1 MRRFDR
7 AASNGHFVPFN
18 PRSGGRSGRGVC
30 MGVMEDKLARMGLRL
45 PPVHPYPSPNRI
57 PCVQVG
63 NILFLGG
70 HSTARHPLM
79 LGAKNTG
86 KVGTEITEQ
95 EAYVA
100 ARAVALQI
108 LASIKARVGDLDRL
122 KRVIR
127 LHGMVNSAPGFERQ
141 FAVIDGASDLFFEL
155 WGPERGAHARS
166 AVGVAELPRRSILE
180 IVGEFEIYAE
190 RRTIRR
196 ASDK

>member
-1 MRRFDR
+1 
-7 AASNGHFVPFN
+7 
-18 PRSGGRSGRGVC
+18 
-30 MGVMEDKLARMGLRL
+30 MGEIESKLTRMGLRL

-79 LGAKNTG
+79 LGAKNVG
-86 KVGTEITEQ
+86 KVGLEVTEQ
-95 EAYVA
+95 EACVA

-108 LASIKARVGDLDRL
+108 LASIKAQVGDLDRV

-141 FAVIDGASDLFFEL
+141 FAVIDGASDVFYELF
-155 WGPERGAHARS
+155 GPERGAHARS

-180 IVGEFEIYAE
+180 IVSEFEMHA
-190 RRTIRR
+190 
-196 ASDK
+196 

>member
-1 MRRFDR
+1 MATR
-7 AASNGHFVPFN
+7 AGAIE
-18 PRSGGRSGRGVC
+18 R
-30 MGVMEDKLARMGLRL
+30 KLKKMGLAL

-57 PCVQVG
+57 PCVRAG

-79 LGAKNTG
+79 LGAKNVG
-86 KVGTEITEQ
+86 KVGSEVTEQ

-108 LASIKARVGDLDRL
+108 LASIKAHTGNLDRV

-155 WGPERGAHARS
+155 WGSERGAHARS
-166 AVGVAELPRRSILE
+166 AVGVAELPRRSVLE
-180 IVGEFEIYAE
+180 IVGEFEMYPPKAQ
-190 RRTIRR
+190 
-196 ASDK
+196 

>member
-1 MRRFDR
+1 MRALRSRCD
-7 AASNGHFVPFN
+7 NGVLM
-18 PRSGGRSGRGVC
+18 SAT
-30 MGVMEDKLARMGLRL
+30 EAKLAKMGLRL

-57 PCVQVG
+57 PCVRVG
-63 NILFLGG
+63 NVVFLGG

-95 EAYVA
+95 EACIA

-108 LASIKARVGDLDRL
+108 LASLKALVGDLDRV

-155 WGPERGAHARS
+155 WGAERGAHARS
-166 AVGVAELPRRSILE
+166 AIGVAELPRRSILE
-180 IVGEFEIYAE
+180 IVGEFELYPE
-190 RRTIRR
+190 RRSGRR
-196 ASDK
+196 ASEK

>member
-1 MRRFDR
+1 VVKKVSAIEDR
-7 AASNGHFVPFN
+7 
-18 PRSGGRSGRGVC
+18 
-30 MGVMEDKLARMGLRL
+30 LAKMGLAL

-57 PCVQVG
+57 PCVQAG
-63 NILFLGG
+63 DILFLGG

-79 LGAKNTG
+79 LGAKNVG
-86 KVGTEITEQ
+86 KVGSEVTEQ

-108 LASIKARVGDLDRL
+108 LATIKAHLGDLDRV

-166 AVGVAELPRRSILE
+166 AVGVAELPRRSVLE
-180 IVGEFEIYAE
+180 IVGEFEIYPE
-190 RRTIRR
+190 RPGER
-196 ASDK
+196 AAGA

>member
-1 MRRFDR
+1 M
-7 AASNGHFVPFN
+7 
-18 PRSGGRSGRGVC
+18 SGTES
-30 MGVMEDKLARMGLRL
+30 KLAKMGLRL

-86 KVGTEITEQ
+86 KVGSEVSEQ

-108 LASIKARVGDLDRL
+108 LASIKAQVGDLDRI

-127 LHGMVNSAPGFERQ
+127 LHGMVNSAPGFEKQ

-180 IVGEFEIYAE
+180 IVGEFELYPE
-190 RRTIRR
+190 RRVVRR
-196 ASDK
+196 GTGK

>member
-1 MRRFDR
+1 VG
-7 AASNGHFVPFN
+7 A
-18 PRSGGRSGRGVC
+18 
-30 MGVMEDKLARMGLRL
+30 MENKLAKMGLRL

-86 KVGTEITEQ
+86 KVGTEVTEQ

-108 LASIKARVGDLDRL
+108 LASIKARVSDLDRV

-180 IVGEFEIYAE
+180 IVGEFELYAE
-190 RRTIRR
+190 RRTARR

>member
-1 MRRFDR
+1 
-7 AASNGHFVPFN
+7 
-18 PRSGGRSGRGVC
+18 
-30 MGVMEDKLARMGLRL
+30 MGAMEDKLARMGLRL

-79 LGAKNTG
+79 FGAKNTG
-86 KVGTEITEQ
+86 KVGLEVSEQ
-95 EAYVA
+95 EAQLA
-100 ARAVALQI
+100 ARAVAMQI
-108 LASIKARVGDLDRL
+108 LASIKALVGDLDRV

-166 AVGVAELPRRSILE
+166 AVGVAELPRRSVLE
-180 IVGEFEIYAE
+180 IVGEFELYP
-190 RRTIRR
+190 
-196 ASDK
+196 